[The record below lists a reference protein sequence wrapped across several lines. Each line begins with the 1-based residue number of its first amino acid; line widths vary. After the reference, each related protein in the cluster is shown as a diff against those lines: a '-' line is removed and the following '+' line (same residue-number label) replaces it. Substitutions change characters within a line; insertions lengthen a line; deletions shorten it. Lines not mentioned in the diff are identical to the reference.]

1 MLTIYMFQEGEEAN
15 TTVDSETKE
24 EEEAEPKE
32 VKPPRELTAEELE
45 AKVKGEDCGAGDCDE
60 QKVETNHVVNDHSL
74 FLNGKLSNMAS
85 FEDEMKVYSF
95 SCSSLA
101 RRRRS
106 K

>member
-1 MLTIYMFQEGEEAN
+1 MFQEGEEAN

-45 AKVKGEDCGAGDCDE
+45 AKVNKGEDCGAGDCDE

-85 FEDEMKVYSF
+85 FEDEMKVYGF